1 VNLVALA
8 EDCAGAEKSHAR
20 HDLSGDSRRVCR
32 GVKDLEAEPREQA
45 GPDSDQPEG
54 LDSGGMAAPL
64 TLQADG
70 DREDCCDEQAKG
82 EIYVAEEWQLLS
94 LYPAGRRVGSCCAV
108 PQGTQEGQAGRGC

>member
-1 VNLVALA
+1 MNLIALA

-20 HDLSGDSRRVCR
+20 HDLSGDSCRVCH

-45 GPDSDQPEG
+45 GPDSDQSEG

-70 DREDCCDEQAKG
+70 DREYCCDEQAEG
-82 EIYVAEEWQLLS
+82 EIDVA
-94 LYPAGRRVGSCCAV
+94 
-108 PQGTQEGQAGRGC
+108 